1 MVAFPVFATEQEIV
15 SSYFKPS
22 ECVCVG
28 GFEGVTQK
36 DWCSS
41 CSLQVTEELGSDVW
55 LKKYLNSGG
64 SDNWLEKQKEGKM
77 GLY

>member
-36 DWCSS
+36 D
-41 CSLQVTEELGSDVW
+41 
-55 LKKYLNSGG
+55 
-64 SDNWLEKQKEGKM
+64 
-77 GLY
+77 